1 MLLGSILYVNKIYH
15 CGLEQW
21 YDSKYFLLS
30 GGTETFIILPSGG
43 MDSAVADYFG
53 IIFLSFFFL
62 LTFFL
67 PVFVALVFFI
77 NQ

>member
-1 MLLGSILYVNKIYH
+1 MLLGSILYVKKMYH
-15 CGLEQW
+15 CGLEKQ

-30 GGTETFIILPSGG
+30 VGTETFIILPSGG

-53 IIFLSFFFL
+53 IFFL
-62 LTFFL
+62 LAFCLTVL
-67 PVFVALVFFI
+67 VALVFFI